1 MSAVPLDSATPGEVY
16 DNALRWL
23 IPSHSDP
30 HASHVVELCAFPG
43 YSVCDCTDFVCR
55 FGPLLKAGVKPE
67 DALAKGLVKKRKYH
81 FDESDSLK
89 CKHIIIA
96 ERQLALA
103 TIRSFSYARTQNLH
117 RSRPA

>member
-1 MSAVPLDSATPGEVY
+1 MKAIHTLIAEAVDLLGSVPGRVVIGLTGPPGAGKTTLAETLVGKLDSATPGEVY

-55 FGPLLKAGVKPE
+55 FGPLLKAGGATHIATGE
-67 DALAKGLVKKRKYH
+67 THLAHNGT
-81 FDESDSLK
+81 SS
-89 CKHIIIA
+89 
-96 ERQLALA
+96 
-103 TIRSFSYARTQNLH
+103 
-117 RSRPA
+117 